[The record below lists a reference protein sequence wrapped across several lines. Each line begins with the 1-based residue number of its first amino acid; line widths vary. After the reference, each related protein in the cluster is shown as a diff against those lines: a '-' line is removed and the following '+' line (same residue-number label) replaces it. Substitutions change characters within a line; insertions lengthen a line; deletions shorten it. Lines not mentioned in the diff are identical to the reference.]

1 MGPLFSTPAAPR
13 LDVGAALQE
22 GWRAFCRSPWAF
34 VGFSLLVSLV
44 GLVGQTIQNLGSAEG
59 ATLPQQLLALLATLG
74 VLVLNLW
81 GIQGLIRGA
90 WLALEGRRPAF
101 SDFTRWNGAGML
113 RLFLVSLVVA
123 LGLVTL
129 ALGLG
134 FLSGGLG
141 TLNRV
146 LGLLPLVAGL
156 AALLWLIITQHFL
169 APITLIQGSG
179 PLDTLRRGQEMVQ
192 PRMGQVLLLI
202 LLEAAITLAG
212 VAALLVGVFVAWP
225 VATCVATAAYRQ
237 LFGTSV
243 KTDLLAGSNGGSVLL

>member
-1 MGPLFSTPAAPR
+1 MAPLSSTSASPR
-13 LDVGAALQE
+13 LDLGAALQE

-44 GLVGQTIQNLGSAEG
+44 GLVGQSLQSLGSSEA
-59 ATLPQQLLALLATLG
+59 ASLPQQLIALLATLG

-101 SDFTRWNGAGML
+101 SDFTRWNGSGML
-113 RLFLVSLVVA
+113 RLFLVSIVVA
-123 LGLVTL
+123 VGLVTL
-129 ALGLG
+129 ALALG

-141 TLNRV
+141 TVNKV
-146 LGLLPLVAGL
+146 LGFLPVVAGL

-169 APITLIQGSG
+169 AQITLLQGSG
-179 PLDTLRRGQEMVQ
+179 PLDTLRRGQEILQ
-192 PRMGQVLLLI
+192 PRLGQVLLLI
-202 LLEAAITLAG
+202 LVEALITLAG

-243 KTDLLAGSNGGSVLL
+243 KTDLLAGSSGGSVLF